1 MNQPYPSALL
11 EKAVSEF
18 SKLPGIGRKTALR
31 LVLHLLR
38 QDDQHVEGF
47 AEAITTLKKEVKYC
61 SSCHN
66 ISDSEM
72 CNICA
77 DTSRDPSVVC
87 VVENIKDV
95 MAIENTVQY
104 KGQYHVLGGII
115 SPIDGIGPSD
125 VEIASLI
132 NRVKENDV
140 KEVILA
146 LSATMEGDTTNF
158 YIYRKLEPFDI
169 KVSII
174 ARGVSVGNELEYT
187 DEVTLGRSILN
198 RTPFKESYKLSQ

>member
-11 EKAVSEF
+11 ENAVKEF

-38 QDDQHVEGF
+38 QDNEHVEGF

-66 ISDSEM
+66 ISDSEV

-77 DTSRDPSVVC
+77 DTTRDSSVVC

-104 KGQYHVLGGII
+104 KGKYHVLGGII

-132 NRVKENDV
+132 NRVKEKKV

-158 YIYRKLEPFDI
+158 YIYRKLESLNI
-169 KVSII
+169 KISII

-198 RTPFKESYKLSQ
+198 RTPFNESYKLT